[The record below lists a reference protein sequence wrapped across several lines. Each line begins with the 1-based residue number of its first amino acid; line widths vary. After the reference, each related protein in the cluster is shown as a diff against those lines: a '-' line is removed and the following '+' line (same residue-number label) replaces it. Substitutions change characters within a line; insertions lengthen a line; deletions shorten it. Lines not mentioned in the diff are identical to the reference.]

1 MLTSRL
7 SLFTA
12 FAALSSAQTHSVGEE
27 GQSMGPVALLWPPDR
42 IWNAQHDNTS
52 PCGSQAGPSNRT
64 NYPLSHGTVV
74 LTVADEAW
82 NIALS
87 LARSDNPTTQSK
99 FNDQLVGNIT
109 EVAPGHQCYSIDRHE
124 AISAGTNATIQL
136 EYWSQFEGEN
146 NGNNE
151 SFFACADITF
161 VETNDF
167 SVKVPC
173 FNVTSNNF
181 NIPTLDA
188 SASGSPPSQTSSS
201 ANQSASFD
209 QPPGGGGLST
219 SAKAG
224 IAVGAVLGGL
234 AIMGAVGFS
243 VWQKGKN
250 VEMHYKEAYELRAKA
265 LEKPPGSKGP

>member
-1 MLTSRL
+1 
-7 SLFTA
+7 
-12 FAALSSAQTHSVGEE
+12 
-27 GQSMGPVALLWPPDR
+27 
-42 IWNAQHDNTS
+42 
-52 PCGSQAGPSNRT
+52 
-64 NYPLSHGTVV
+64 V

-87 LARSDNPTTQSK
+87 LARSDSESIYLECGDSSDKHRDPTTQSK

-151 SFFACADITF
+151 SFFACADIISTTVKKYSKTRLTLSQTF